1 MRAKTEREAQ
11 GKRAQGHLQPRR
23 TMRKAYRENETG
35 IKHLKKDSTR
45 TLKVFT

>member
-1 MRAKTEREAQ
+1 MSWQGEKYTQCEARPSEAQ

-35 IKHLKKDSTR
+35 VKH
-45 TLKVFT
+45 

>member
-11 GKRAQGHLQPRR
+11 GKRAQGQVQPQR

-35 IKHLKKDSTR
+35 VKH
-45 TLKVFT
+45 